1 MNRNIAVIGT
11 AFDEQHKRR
20 LESAAAATGCTIS
33 YYPDNDTAMAHMEGV
48 QIVFAPSDG
57 RSPDLVKAAP
67 NLQWFASYYAG
78 VDPLIKQQVLSP
90 DTILTNGS
98 GAYGVTIAEHMIM
111 VTLMMLRRY
120 PEYHEFVKT
129 RQFRSDLMI
138 GSLYDS
144 TVVICG
150 TGDIGSNFA
159 KRLRAFCPAK
169 IIGVNRSGKSHPDF
183 DEVVKIEDMDAVL
196 AQADILALTLPG
208 TAQTNN
214 LISKGRIGRMHD
226 GALIV
231 NVGRGN
237 CIDQDAVIEALNSG
251 HLAGAA
257 LDVFREEPIP
267 EKDPAWNTPGLLVTP
282 HCSGKMTMAFTRD
295 TLVDTFCE
303 NLKRFHKG
311 QPMLHV
317 VDKSLGY

>member
-11 AFDEQHKRR
+11 AFDENHKHR
-20 LESAAAATGCTIS
+20 LEAAAEATGCTIA
-33 YYPDNDTAMAHMEGV
+33 YYPDNDAAMAHVENTH
-48 QIVFAPSDG
+48 IVFGPSDG

-67 NLQWFASYYAG
+67 QLQWFASYYAG
-78 VDPLIKQQVLSP
+78 VDPLIKTQVLSEN
-90 DTILTNGS
+90 TILTNGS

-120 PEYHEFVKT
+120 PEYYDFVQAK
-129 RQFRSDLMI
+129 QFRSDLMI
-138 GSLYDS
+138 GSLYGA
-144 TVVICG
+144 TIVICG

-159 KRLRAFCPAK
+159 RRLRAFLPAK
-169 IIGVNRSGKSHPDF
+169 IIGVNRSGRCSADF
-183 DEVVKIEDMDAVL
+183 DEVVKIDDIDSVL
-196 AQADILALTLPG
+196 PQADILALTLPG
-208 TAQTNN
+208 TAETNN
-214 LISKGRIGRMHD
+214 LISRERIDMLRSS
-226 GALIV
+226 ACIV

-237 CIDQDAVIEALNSG
+237 SIDQDAVIDALNAG
-251 HLAGAA
+251 KLAGAA

-267 EKDPAWNTPGLLVTP
+267 ENDPAWNTPGLLVTP

-311 QPMLHV
+311 EAMLHV

>member
-1 MNRNIAVIGT
+1 MKRNIAVIGT
-11 AFDEQHKRR
+11 AFDDTHKAK
-20 LESAAAATGCTIS
+20 LEAAASACGCSIA
-33 YYPDNDTAMAHMEGV
+33 YYPDNDTAMSHV
-48 QIVFAPSDG
+48 NDTHIVFGPSDG

-78 VDPLIKQQVLSP
+78 VDPLIKTQALSEG
-90 DTILTNGS
+90 TILTNGS

-120 PEYHEFVKT
+120 PEYYEFVRT

-138 GSLYDS
+138 GSIYGA
-144 TVVICG
+144 TIVICG

-159 KRLRAFCPAK
+159 RRLRAFCPAR

-183 DEVVKIEDMDAVL
+183 DTVVKIEDIESVL
-196 AQADILALTLPG
+196 SQADVLALTLPG
-208 TAQTNN
+208 TAETNN
-214 LISKGRIGRMHD
+214 LISARRISMLKKG
-226 GALIV
+226 AFIV

-237 CIDQDAVIEALNSG
+237 CIDQDAVITALKDG
-251 HLAGAA
+251 HLGGAA

-267 EKDPAWNTPGLLVTP
+267 ENDPAWNTPGLLVTP

-303 NLKRFHKG
+303 NLKRFHEG
-311 QPMLHV
+311 APMIHV

>member
-11 AFDEQHKRR
+11 AFDENHKSR
-20 LESAAAATGCTIS
+20 LEAAAAATNCTIC
-33 YYPDNDTAMAHMEGV
+33 YYPDNDSAMAHMGDV
-48 QIVFAPSDG
+48 QIAFAPSDG

-67 NLQWFASYYAG
+67 KLQWFASYYAG
-78 VDPLIKQQVLSP
+78 VDPLIKTQVLSP

-120 PEYHEFVKT
+120 PEYHQFVRTK
-129 RQFRSDLMI
+129 QFRSDLMI
-138 GSLYDS
+138 GSIYDS
-144 TVVICG
+144 TIVICG

-159 KRLRAFCPAK
+159 RRLRAFCPAK
-169 IIGVNRSGKSHPDF
+169 IIGVNRSGRCPADF
-183 DEVVKIEDMDAVL
+183 DEVVKIEEIESVL
-196 AQADILALTLPG
+196 PRADILALTLPG
-208 TAQTNN
+208 TAETNN
-214 LISKGRIGRMHD
+214 LISAERIAMMHD
-226 GALIV
+226 GAFIV

-237 CIDQDAVIEALNSG
+237 CIDQDAVIDALNSG

-267 EKDPAWNTPGLLVTP
+267 VNDPAWNTPGLLVTP

-303 NLKRFHKG
+303 NLKRFHEGK
-311 QPMLHV
+311 PMLHV
-317 VDKSLGY
+317 VDKTLGY

>member
-11 AFDEQHKRR
+11 AFDENHKFR
-20 LESAAAATGCTIS
+20 LEAAAKATGCTIS
-33 YYPDNDTAMAHMEGV
+33 YYPDNDSAAPHMGNTH
-48 QIVFAPSDG
+48 IIFGPSDG
-57 RSPDLVKAAP
+57 RSPDLVKASP

-78 VDPLIKQQVLSP
+78 VDPLIRTQVLAE

-120 PEYHEFVKT
+120 PEYYEFVRTK
-129 RQFRSDLMI
+129 QFRSDLMI
-138 GSLYDS
+138 GSLYDA
-144 TVVICG
+144 TIVICG

-159 KRLRAFCPAK
+159 RRLRAFCPAR
-169 IIGVNRSGKSHPDF
+169 IIGVNRSGKCPADF
-183 DEVVKIEDMDAVL
+183 DEVVKIGDIESVL
-196 AQADILALTLPG
+196 PRADVLALTLPG
-208 TAQTNN
+208 TAETNN
-214 LISKGRIGRMHD
+214 LISAERIAMLKQGSF
-226 GALIV
+226 IV

-237 CIDQDAVIEALNSG
+237 CIDQDAVIQALHDG

-267 EKDPAWNTPGLLVTP
+267 ADDPAWNTPGLLVTP

-303 NLKRFHKG
+303 NLKRFYNG

-317 VDKSLGY
+317 VDKTLGY

>member
-11 AFDEQHKRR
+11 AFDENHKCR
-20 LESAAAATGCTIS
+20 LEAAARAAGCTVR
-33 YYPDNDTAMAHMEGV
+33 YYQDNDAAMAHMQDV
-48 QIVFAPSDG
+48 HIVFAPSDG

-67 NLQWFASYYAG
+67 KLQWFASYYAG
-78 VDPLIKQQVLSP
+78 VDPLIKTQVLSE

-120 PEYHEFVKT
+120 PEYYEFVQAK
-129 RQFRSDLMI
+129 QFRSDLMI
-138 GSLYDS
+138 GSLYGS
-144 TVVICG
+144 TIVICG

-159 KRLRAFCPAK
+159 RRLRAFCPAK
-169 IIGVNRSGKSHPDF
+169 IIGVNRSGKCPSEF
-183 DEVVKIEDMDAVL
+183 DEVVKIDDIETVL
-196 AQADILALTLPG
+196 PLADVLALTLPG

-214 LISKGRIGRMHD
+214 LISAERISMLKKG
-226 GALIV
+226 AFIV

-237 CIDQDAVIEALNSG
+237 SIDQGAVIAGLNSG

-267 EKDPAWNTPGLLVTP
+267 ENDPAWNTPGLLVTP

-303 NLKRFHKG
+303 NLMRFQEGK
-311 QPMLHV
+311 PMLHV
-317 VDKSLGY
+317 VDKTLGY

>member
-11 AFDEQHKRR
+11 AFDENHKRR
-20 LESAAAATGCTIS
+20 LEAAAEATGCTIA
-33 YYPDNDTAMAHMEGV
+33 YFPDNDTAMAHMEDIH
-48 QIVFAPSDG
+48 IVFGPSDG

-67 NLQWFASYYAG
+67 KLQWFASYYAG
-78 VDPLIKQQVLSP
+78 VDPLIKTRVLSEN
-90 DTILTNGS
+90 TILTNGS

-120 PEYHEFVKT
+120 PEYYDFVQTK
-129 RQFRSDLMI
+129 QFRSDLMI
-138 GSLYDS
+138 GSLYGA
-144 TVVICG
+144 TIVICG

-159 KRLRAFCPAK
+159 RRLRAFCPAR
-169 IIGVNRSGKSHPDF
+169 IIGVNRSGRYSPDF
-183 DEVVKIEDMDAVL
+183 DEIVKIDDIETVL
-196 AQADILALTLPG
+196 SHADILALTLPG
-208 TAQTNN
+208 TAETNN
-214 LISKGRIGRMHD
+214 LISRERIGLMKD
-226 GALIV
+226 GAFLV

-237 CIDQDAVIEALNSG
+237 SIDQDAVIDALNAG
-251 HLAGAA
+251 RLAGAA

-267 EKDPAWNTPGLLVTP
+267 ENAPAWNTPGLLVTP

-303 NLKRFHKG
+303 NLKRFHENR
-311 QPMLHV
+311 PMLHV